1 VTDSDPRRQPG
12 DALEPLLSV
21 DDVVRLLGVS
31 ESGIYRLVRA
41 GDLPRVKVGNRT
53 LFEPA
58 AIRAFIAERREAS
71 PPSPDPRAALE
82 AHHV

>member
-1 VTDSDPRRQPG
+1 VTESDPLRQST

-21 DDVVRLLGVS
+21 DDVARVLGVS

-41 GDLPRVKVGNRT
+41 GDLPRVKVGSRT

-58 AIRAFIAERREAS
+58 AIRVFIAHRRDTARS
-71 PPSPDPRAALE
+71 AATPSAVE
-82 AHHV
+82 AHHA